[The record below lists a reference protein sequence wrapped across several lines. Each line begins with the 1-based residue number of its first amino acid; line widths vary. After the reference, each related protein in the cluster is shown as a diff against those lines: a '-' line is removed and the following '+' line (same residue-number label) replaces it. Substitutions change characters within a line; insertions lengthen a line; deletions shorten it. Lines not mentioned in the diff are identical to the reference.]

1 MEDQRTYLRQRHV
14 VEKLIILTEISIQV
28 SLQEKR
34 RQRVSMMG
42 KEIESLIEAGQMR
55 EAWRKIQ

>member
-1 MEDQRTYLRQRHV
+1 MKYQRTYLRQRHA
-14 VEKLIILTEISIQV
+14 VETLIILTEISIQV
-28 SLQEKR
+28 SLQENR
-34 RQRVSMMG
+34 RQRVNMMG